1 MTEVPY
7 HFFNHITQKYFRDA
21 TQEGTMMI
29 TGGTR
34 SIKNM
39 SKDIRTKEVKIN
51 VNLKET
57 LSGNA

>member
-1 MTEVPY
+1 
-7 HFFNHITQKYFRDA
+7 
-21 TQEGTMMI
+21 MMI